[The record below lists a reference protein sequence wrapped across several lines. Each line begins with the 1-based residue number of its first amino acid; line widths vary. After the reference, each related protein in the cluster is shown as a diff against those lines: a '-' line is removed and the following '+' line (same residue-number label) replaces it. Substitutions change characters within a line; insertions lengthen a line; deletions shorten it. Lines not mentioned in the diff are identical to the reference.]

1 MYMPSRGP
9 SGASSPRSAYMAGKG
24 SIGSPQASYIGKAT
38 SGGLPSKE
46 ADYKPDE
53 KETKKAAK
61 EEKVEVETEVDAEKE
76 VKAAGKH
83 VIETEDDEEIYF
95 CKQHKREEYEGTHD
109 AAKTDKKKKS

>member
-1 MYMPSRGP
+1 MTKEQLKKRNLPDEPGVYIFKKGP
-9 SGASSPRSAYMAGKG
+9 K
-24 SIGSPQASYIGKAT
+24 ILYIGKAT